1 MPWQCLIQKTI
12 LQLITTSS
20 RYFFPVIEEIP
31 VDPVI
36 IRIFVIDLV
45 NTTTIK
51 AVNLCIRV
59 RKDYRGMGRDDELHI
74 SPGAE
79 LSQQA

>member
-1 MPWQCLIQKTI
+1 MPYQKKSFSLSFLIQV
-12 LQLITTSS
+12 LL
-20 RYFFPVIEEIP
+20 PVIQEIP
-31 VDPVI
+31 VDPEI

-51 AVNLCIRV
+51 AVDLCIRV
-59 RKDYRGMGRDDELHI
+59 RKDYRGVGGDDELHI
-74 SPGAE
+74 SAGAE